1 MNAKNSTWLILFLVC
16 CSLLTA
22 ADTAGPRKKRADP
35 TKQPPAAAAATAP
48 VAPVPLAT
56 PVPTPP
62 PEVQPAAR
70 IVHYGEKDI
79 IQLKTKILNS
89 TMIVLPKNEKI
100 LEFVTGDKEYWIIN
114 GSENFCY
121 VKPAKTA
128 TQTNLNLITASG
140 NIYSFV
146 LTEVSEQPDSVP
158 DLKVFIEPKEQSLI
172 GAANQAPRFVPAH
185 DLDDLQRRLEASREE
200 VRKQKRIT
208 EESVENAVHKFLTGL
223 RFTYRFQPDKTFSV
237 RAIFHDEKFT
247 YIAAHPSET
256 PTLFEIRDGQPNL
269 ITFEFQNG
277 LYVVQKILDKGY
289 LAIGKHKLE
298 FASEE

>member
-1 MNAKNSTWLILFLVC
+1 MNAKKSTWFILFLVC
-16 CSLLTA
+16 CSLMTA
-22 ADTAGPRKKRADP
+22 ADTAVATKKRAEP
-35 TKQPPAAAAATAP
+35 PKQSPPAAP
-48 VAPVPLAT
+48 VAVA
-56 PVPTPP
+56 VAMPP
-62 PEVQPAAR
+62 AEVQPTAR

-79 IQLKTKILNS
+79 VQLKTKILN
-89 TMIVLPKNEKI
+89 TTLIILPRTEKI
-100 LEFVTGDKEYWIIN
+100 LEFVTGDKEYWVIN
-114 GSENFCY
+114 GSENFAY
-121 VKPAKTA
+121 VKPAKTG

-146 LTEVSEQPDSVP
+146 LKEVSELPDSVP
-158 DLKVFIEPKEQSLI
+158 DLKVFIEPKEQSVI
-172 GAANQAPRFVPAH
+172 GAANEAPRFVAAH
-185 DLDDLQRRLEASREE
+185 DLSDVQHRLDASREE

-208 EESVENAVHKFLTGL
+208 EESVENAVRKFLGRL
-223 RFTYRFQPDKTFSV
+223 HFTYRYANKKPFSV
-237 RAIFHDEKFT
+237 QAMFHDDKFT
-247 YIAAHPSET
+247 YIAAHPSEI